1 MTPAEIRL
9 VVRRIRV
16 NASSGRFGH
25 PKRGT
30 LRVLR
35 EPRIYTIGLIALM
48 NGCASEPSASRA
60 GILVAAI
67 SSDPGHLNPA
77 ITTNGGV
84 HTAADLLYNG
94 LVGLDSNA
102 KPIPELALRWEVE
115 EQGAVYRFHLR
126 PDVRW
131 HDGRPFTS
139 ADVKYTFDEVLLRF
153 HARARASLSPALSA
167 VEALD
172 PLTVAFRFRRPYA
185 PFLQQLDV
193 VEAPILPKH
202 LFEGTDPLKNPAN
215 LAPVGTGPFRFVAY
229 TPGAEIR
236 YRANLDYF
244 GSKPALSDVVLR
256 VIPDRGTQVAAL
268 EAGEVDWLFGVPG
281 PLRAALRRNPAIRF
295 LQTSLSPGGS
305 DCITTLA
312 FNLDRP
318 ALRDVRVRRA
328 IAHSIDR
335 RLFLERVTFGE
346 GRVAETSIS
355 SEIGFAHAPDLKAPA
370 YDPAEARRLLGTASR
385 ERLTLG
391 FTFFPTDAG
400 YGNLLR
406 AQLADVGIDVS
417 LHALEAPVLV
427 QAVFVQRDFD
437 MALIPYCNGTD
448 PEIGVRRMFVSSSI
462 APVPFSNA
470 AGYRSNEMDALFEKA
485 ATSLDQN
492 ERGRSY
498 RRIQELGLKDLPYL
512 PLIETEN
519 TRAYA
524 ARCAG
529 FVSSS
534 HFAAAAHC
542 GP

>member
-1 MTPAEIRL
+1 M
-9 VVRRIRV
+9 
-16 NASSGRFGH
+16 
-25 PKRGT
+25 RG
-30 LRVLR
+30 
-35 EPRIYTIGLIALM
+35 PGICIIGLIVWLG
-48 NGCASEPSASRA
+48 GCAREQSGTRA
-60 GILVAAI
+60 GVLVAAI
-67 SSDPGHLNPA
+67 ASDPGHLNPA

-94 LVGLDSNA
+94 LVGLDSDA
-102 KPIPELALRWEVE
+102 KPVPELAVRWEVE
-115 EQGAVYRFHLR
+115 EKGALYRFHLR
-126 PDVRW
+126 PGVRW

-153 HARARASLSPALSA
+153 HARARASLSPALQA
-167 VEALD
+167 VEAPD
-172 PLTVAFRFRRPYA
+172 ATTVVFRFRRPYA

-229 TPGAEIR
+229 IPGAEIR
-236 YRANLDYF
+236 YRVNPEYF
-244 GSKPALSDVVLR
+244 GGKPALSEVVLR

-281 PLRAALRRNPAIRF
+281 PLRASLRRNGAIRF
-295 LQTSLSPGGS
+295 LKTSLSPGGS

-335 RLFLERVTFGE
+335 KLFLERVTFGE

-355 SEIGFAHAPDLKAPA
+355 SVIGFAHASDLKAPS
-370 YDPAEARRLLGTASR
+370 YDPAEARRLLGTAGHQV
-385 ERLTLG
+385 LKLG
-391 FTFFPTDAG
+391 FTFFPTDEG

-406 AQLADVGIDVS
+406 AQLAEVGIHVQ

-427 QAVFVQRDFD
+427 QAVFMQRDFD

-470 AGYRSNEMDALFEKA
+470 AGYRRDEMDALFEQA
-485 ATSLDQN
+485 SSSLDQG
-492 ERGRSY
+492 ERGRFY
-498 RRIQELGLKDLPYL
+498 RRIQELALQDLPYV
-512 PLIETEN
+512 PLVETEN

-524 ARCAG
+524 ARCEG
-529 FVSSS
+529 FAPSS
-534 HFAAAAHC
+534 HFAATARC

>member
-1 MTPAEIRL
+1 ML
-9 VVRRIRV
+9 
-16 NASSGRFGH
+16 
-25 PKRGT
+25 
-30 LRVLR
+30 LC
-35 EPRIYTIGLIALM
+35 
-48 NGCASEPSASRA
+48 GCNLHPSAKRS
-60 GILVAAI
+60 GLLVAAI
-67 SSDPGHLNPA
+67 ASDPGHLNPA

-84 HTAADLLYNG
+84 HTASDLLYNG
-94 LVGLDSNA
+94 LVGLNSKA
-102 KPIPELALRWEVE
+102 EPVPELAERWEVE
-115 EQGAVYRFHLR
+115 EGGAVYRFHLR
-126 PDVRW
+126 PNVRW

-153 HARARASLSPALSA
+153 HARARASLSPALST
-167 VEALD
+167 VETPDAM
-172 PLTVAFRFRRPYA
+172 TVVFRFKRPYA

-202 LFEGTDPLKNPAN
+202 LFEGTDPLKNPVN

-229 TPGAEIR
+229 APGAEIR
-236 YRANLDYF
+236 YRVNPDYF
-244 GSKPALSDVVLR
+244 GPKPELSDLVLR
-256 VIPDRGTQVAAL
+256 VIPDRGTQVMAL

-281 PLRAALRRNPAIRF
+281 PLRSTLRRNPSIRF

-318 ALRDVRVRRA
+318 SLSDARVRRA
-328 IAHSIDR
+328 IAHGLDR

-346 GRVAETSIS
+346 GRAAETSIS
-355 SEIGFAHAPDLKAPA
+355 SMIAFAHANDLKAPA
-370 YDPAEARRLLGTASR
+370 YDPGEARRLMAAAEKGR
-385 ERLTLG
+385 IKLG
-391 FTFFPTDAG
+391 FTFFPTDAE

-406 AQLADVGIDVS
+406 AQLAEVGIDVE

-437 MALIPYCNGTD
+437 IALIPYCNGTD

-470 AGYRSNEMDALFEKA
+470 AGYRSAEMDSLFEKA
-485 ATSLDQN
+485 ASSLEPK
-492 ERGRSY
+492 ERGRIY
-498 RRIQELGLKDLPYL
+498 HRIQELALEDLPYL

-519 TRAYA
+519 TRAYS
-524 ARCAG
+524 ARCEG

-534 HFAAAAHC
+534 HFAAAARC